1 MEKEFIMKKSNI
13 NIYHSTKTKRYVRAI
28 LGQKHYVSF
37 NSDLISFNLVPDI
50 DDRFQFKS

>member
-1 MEKEFIMKKSNI
+1 MAKEFIMKKSNI

-28 LGQKHYVSF
+28 LGQKHYVSL